1 MECQDDTDD
10 VHLCGKCRST
20 FGDLNEFINHK
31 KECRKNPNTKNSLA
45 IIKAEDQ
52 KDIVTNVDLGMTI
65 DGKDTNNDLN
75 LATDEAAVIS
85 LLANQLS
92 SQNSKNANDDLE
104 QLTLVFK
111 EELEAI
117 ESQNNKPNFFRP
129 PAKKSSPKK
138 KVPTT
143 IQTTTIHVKDE
154 ETTKIGINV
163 VESEKKIKN
172 CTVLNCNFTAYHT
185 KDLIRHMRIHTGIV
199 MCLMLWGPNH
209 LLH

>member
-1 MECQDDTDD
+1 MDCQDDIED
-10 VHLCGKCRST
+10 VHLCGRCRST
-20 FGDLNEFINHK
+20 FGDLNEFVNHK
-31 KECRKNPNTKNSLA
+31 KECRKKPNNNLGN
-45 IIKAEDQ
+45 IIKAEDH
-52 KDIVTNVDLGMTI
+52 KDITNVDLNMTCI

-92 SQNSKNANDDLE
+92 SQNTKNANDDLE

-117 ESQNNKPNFFRP
+117 EQNKPNILR

-138 KVPTT
+138 KATT
-143 IQTTTIHVKDE
+143 IQTTTINVKDE
-154 ETTKIGINV
+154 ESTKIGINV

-185 KDLIRHMRIHTGIV
+185 KDLIRHMRIHTGKI
-199 MCLMLWGPNH
+199 NT
-209 LLH
+209 LLLSKK